1 MRDAGRRT
9 SRRRCCR
16 WLAALL
22 LAVCAPG
29 SAADG
34 TRLTDRIVA
43 IVNNE
48 VITLSEVKALTHGQE
63 RRLRQE
69 YDGEA
74 LDRRLRQLEFT
85 ALTNLIERRLQMQ
98 LAKKRGHEATEE
110 EVQRALRDVP
120 RRNPDGDPSDPLL
133 RKNIREQ
140 ITMMKVLEREVRS
153 GVTVSEEEVQRYY
166 EEHKAHFRLPQEYH
180 LSQILIRPRA
190 GEGRDDARQ
199 RAADVYEA
207 LGKGQGQNFAG
218 LATSQSDGPG
228 AAHGGSL
235 GMVREGELAFELE
248 QVIEGL
254 QPGQISQPVET
265 ELGFHI
271 IRLDDRPPARYKEFP
286 LVKSEIQGLVY
297 KEKSEQRYHKWISAL
312 KDDAYIEVKF

>member
-1 MRDAGRRT
+1 MRDAGRWT

-22 LAVCAPG
+22 LAVCGPA
-29 SAADG
+29 SAADA

-43 IVNNE
+43 IVNDE

-74 LDRRLRQLEFT
+74 LDRRLRHLEFT

-98 LAKKRGHEATEE
+98 IAKKRGHEATEE

-120 RRNPDGDPSDPLL
+120 RQNPDGDPSDPLL
-133 RKNIREQ
+133 RKNIKEQ

-166 EEHKAHFRLPQEYH
+166 EEHKSHFRLPQEYH

-190 GEGRDDARQ
+190 GEERDDAQQ

-207 LGKGQGQNFAG
+207 LGKGKNFAA
-218 LATSQSDGPG
+218 LAMSQSDGPG

-248 QVIEGL
+248 QAIEGL
-254 QPGQISQPVET
+254 QPGQVSQPVET

-271 IRLDDRPPARYKEFP
+271 IRLDDRPPARYKEFA
-286 LVKSEIQGLVY
+286 LVKAEIQGLVY
-297 KEKSEQRYHKWISAL
+297 KEKSEHRYHKWISAL